1 MKDKVK
7 KAYYLISSRELGI
20 LPGNLAYSF
29 FLAIIPILTLILY
42 VFTKLNIPS
51 DIINNFLNSTFPSGV
66 VALLEPIFTSEI
78 TLDSLI
84 TIVFGLFVTATG
96 CHAIILASNTIFNIE
111 DASLLRRYIK
121 SILLTILLILLF
133 AFVVVVPLFGRTIL
147 SVIASFTNFFEVHKG
162 LVNAVYVILQIP
174 VSLLIVF
181 MFIKLVYV
189 IAPDERI
196 EGKYVNKGALFTT
209 FGWLLSTNIY
219 SYYINNI
226 AKYNLIYGN
235 LANIVILLLWF
246 YVLAFIFVIGLQVNK
261 KTIDAG
267 IEKTNTI
274 KLDEIRKRVQE
285 INKK

>member
-66 VALLEPIFTSEI
+66 VTLLEPIFTSEI

-147 SVIASFTNFFEVHKG
+147 SVITSFTDFFEVHKN
-162 LVNAVYVILQIP
+162 LVNATYVILQIP

-196 EGKYVNKGALFTT
+196 EGKYVNKGALLTT
-209 FGWLLSTNIY
+209 FGWLISTNIY

-226 AKYNLIYGN
+226 AKYNLVYGN

-246 YVLAFIFVIGLQVNK
+246 YVLAFIIVIGLQVNK

>member
-66 VALLEPIFTSEI
+66 VTLLEPIFTSEI

-147 SVIASFTNFFEVHKG
+147 SVITSFTDFFEVHKN
-162 LVNAVYVILQIP
+162 LVNATYVILQIP

-196 EGKYVNKGALFTT
+196 EGKYVNKGALLTT
-209 FGWLLSTNIY
+209 FGWLISTNIY

-226 AKYNLIYGN
+226 AKYNLVYGN

>member
-1 MKDKVK
+1 M
-7 KAYYLISSRELGI
+7 
-20 LPGNLAYSF
+20 
-29 FLAIIPILTLILY
+29 ILY

-51 DIINNFLNSTFPSGV
+51 DIINNFLTSTFPSGV

-133 AFVVVVPLFGRTIL
+133 AFVVVVPLFGSTIL
-147 SVIASFTNFFEVHKG
+147 SVIASFTDFFEVHKG
-162 LVNAVYVILQIP
+162 LVNAIYVILQIP

-226 AKYNLIYGN
+226 AKYNLVYGN

-285 INKK
+285 TNKK

>member
-66 VALLEPIFTSEI
+66 VTLLEPIFTSEI

-96 CHAIILASNTIFNIE
+96 CHAIILASNKIFNIE

-147 SVIASFTNFFEVHKG
+147 SVITSFTDFFEVHKN
-162 LVNAVYVILQIP
+162 LVNAIYVILQIP

-196 EGKYVNKGALFTT
+196 EGKYVNKGALLTT
-209 FGWLLSTNIY
+209 FGWLISTNIY

-226 AKYNLIYGN
+226 AKYNLVYGN

-274 KLDEIRKRVQE
+274 KLDEIRKRVKE